1 VFHSTT
7 ACKYLQFQFTFLKVI
22 KNMHVQIDWG
32 IYSYFSL
39 FVITV
44 NLSMLLIINF
54 VSVLLCENVYLMQ
67 KT

>member
-1 VFHSTT
+1 
-7 ACKYLQFQFTFLKVI
+7 
-22 KNMHVQIDWG
+22 MHVQIDWG